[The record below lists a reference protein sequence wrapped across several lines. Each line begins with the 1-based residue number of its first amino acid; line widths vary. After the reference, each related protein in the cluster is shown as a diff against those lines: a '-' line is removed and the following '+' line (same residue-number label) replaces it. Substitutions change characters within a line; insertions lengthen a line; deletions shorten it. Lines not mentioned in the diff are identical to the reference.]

1 MKLVTYEYKGK
12 NRIGFHLNE
21 NIIDLNQ
28 AILHTYNEEGNCHGI
43 PQYPNMVCFLNAGD
57 EAMELAEKAAQ
68 FITSANVTPDQVMV
82 FKREDVRLKSPILKP
97 GKIICVG
104 QNYREHILE
113 MNLEIPKYPVIF
125 SRFNNCIIGTDDPI
139 SLPEITNELDYEAEL
154 LFVIGKKAKNV
165 SRAQALDYVTG
176 FTIGND
182 VSARDL
188 QNRTSQWTQG
198 KILDGTFPVG
208 PYLVTKNEVTD
219 VHNLDISLYVN
230 GERRQH
236 SNTRNL
242 VFDVETLVE
251 YLSQFMTLE
260 PGDIILT
267 GTPGGVGAPT
277 QSFLQDGDVVEVH
290 IEQLGVLKNIVQ
302 KVQTP
307 AIEEMSKPRS

>member
-1 MKLVTYEYKGK
+1 MRLVTYNFKGK
-12 NRIGFHLNE
+12 NRIGFSLKDY
-21 NIIDLNQ
+21 IIDLNQ
-28 AILHTYNEEGNCHGI
+28 GIRNMVTEQKGELGI
-43 PQYPNMVCFLNAGD
+43 PQYPTMVCFLNAGD
-57 EAMELAEKAAQ
+57 EAMELAKKAFQ
-68 FITSANVTPDQVMV
+68 FISSSKLLVDQVMV
-82 FKREDVRLKSPILKP
+82 FNREDVHIQSPILKP

-113 MNLEIPKYPVIF
+113 MNLEIPEYPVIF
-125 SRFNNCIIGTDDPI
+125 SRFNNCIIGEDDPI
-139 SLPEITNELDYEAEL
+139 SLPEITKELDYEAEF
-154 LFVIGKKAKNV
+154 LFVMGKKAKNV
-165 SRAQALDYVTG
+165 SKEQALDYVAG
-176 FTIGND
+176 YTIGND

-208 PYLVTKNEVTD
+208 PYLVTKDEVTD
-219 VHNLDISLYVN
+219 MHNLDISLYVN

-236 SNTRNL
+236 SNTSDL
-242 VFDVETLVE
+242 VFNVEYLIE

-290 IEQLGVLKNIVQ
+290 IEQLGVLKNTVQ
-302 KVQTP
+302 KVKTP
-307 AIEEMSKPRS
+307 VIEGK

>member
-1 MKLVTYEYKGK
+1 M
-12 NRIGFHLNE
+12 
-21 NIIDLNQ
+21 IIDLNQ
-28 AILHTYNEEGNCHGI
+28 AILNMEMAKQGEQPEI
-43 PQYPNMVCFLNAGD
+43 PQYPNMVCFLNAG
-57 EAMELAEKAAQ
+57 EQAMDLANKAAQ
-68 FITSANVTPDQVMV
+68 FISSSDFLPDQVMV
-82 FKREDVRLKSPILKP
+82 FNKEEVHIQSPILKP

-113 MNLEIPKYPVIF
+113 MNLELPKYPVIF
-125 SRFNNCIIGTDDPI
+125 SRFNNCIIGADDSI
-139 SLPEITNELDYEAEL
+139 SLPEVTKELDYEAEF

-165 SRAQALDYVTG
+165 SREQALEYIAG

-208 PYLVTKNEVTD
+208 PYLVTKDEVNNI
-219 VHNLDISLYVN
+219 HNLDISLYVN

-236 SNTRNL
+236 SNTCNL
-242 VFDVETLVE
+242 VFDVEYLVE
-251 YLSQFMTLE
+251 YLSQLMTLE

-290 IEQLGVLKNIVQ
+290 IEQLGVLKNKVQ
-302 KVQTP
+302 KVKKTLF
-307 AIEEMSKPRS
+307 ESN